1 MVKRSA
7 SDEAPTAKR
16 VSTKKV
22 LNQLD
27 DYTHRYIS
35 VRPLD
40 VFVWGTGSMCELGLG
55 PLAKNKEVKR
65 PRLNPFLPQDK
76 VGIVSIAV
84 GGMHTLAL
92 DKDNNIWSWGCND
105 YGALGR
111 DTSGAK
117 EKLKDAN
124 DSSDDEDGDLN
135 ELESTPTKLPFKFEG
150 TSEKDAKIVQLVAT
164 DNLSSVLLSD
174 GTIYAW
180 GTFRCNE
187 GILGFYQDKIEVQR
201 EPWVVPKF
209 AKGKIVQMAG
219 GKDHILFFG

>member
-65 PRLNPFLPQDK
+65 PRLNPFCHK
-76 VGIVSIAV
+76 TKS
-84 GGMHTLAL
+84 AL
-92 DKDNNIWSWGCND
+92 FP
-105 YGALGR
+105 L
-111 DTSGAK
+111 
-117 EKLKDAN
+117 L
-124 DSSDDEDGDLN
+124 
-135 ELESTPTKLPFKFEG
+135 
-150 TSEKDAKIVQLVAT
+150 LVVCT
-164 DNLSSVLLSD
+164 
-174 GTIYAW
+174 
-180 GTFRCNE
+180 
-187 GILGFYQDKIEVQR
+187 
-201 EPWVVPKF
+201 
-209 AKGKIVQMAG
+209 
-219 GKDHILFFG
+219 H